1 VYYATWNMCNRL
13 LQSYCLKG
21 QDSEHYLPF
30 SLQNNYKGG
39 GLRRL
44 RPEHPP
50 LIWDVKKEVFVSTAN
65 NKPTE
70 SVSLNAFKQ
79 PRSFYLIFSIELWER
94 FGFYGLQGIMA
105 VYLVKQLGM
114 SEADS
119 ITLFSSFSALVYG
132 LVAIGGWLG
141 DKVLGTKRVIMLGAI
156 VLAIGYGL
164 VAWSGHDASIVYIG
178 MATIAVGN
186 GLFKANP
193 SSLLSTCYEKNDPRL
208 DGAFTMYYMSI
219 NIGSFFSMLATP
231 WLAKFGWSVAFALS
245 FVGLV
250 ITIVNFTFCQRW
262 VKQYGSKPDFAPLQV
277 GKLLATIVGVVVLIA
292 IATWLLHNQG
302 IARMALG
309 VVALGIIVIFAKE
322 AFAMQ
327 GAARRKMIVAFILML
342 QAIIFF
348 VLYSQMP
355 TSLNF
360 FAIRNVEHSLLGIAF
375 EPEQYQ
381 ALNPFWIIIGS
392 PILAAIYNKMGDTL
406 PMPMKFAIGM
416 VLCSGAFL
424 VLPLGA
430 KFATDAGIVNVS
442 WLVISYGLQSIGEL
456 MISGLG
462 LAMVAQLVPQRLMGF
477 IMGSWFLTT
486 AGANL
491 IGGYVANMMAV
502 PDNVTDPLMSLEV
515 YGRVFLHIGVAT
527 GIIAILML
535 LTAPKLNR
543 MTQDDDK
550 TAKASDTA
558 TA

>member
-1 VYYATWNMCNRL
+1 M
-13 LQSYCLKG
+13 
-21 QDSEHYLPF
+21 
-30 SLQNNYKGG
+30 
-39 GLRRL
+39 
-44 RPEHPP
+44 
-50 LIWDVKKEVFVSTAN
+50 STA

-79 PRSFYLIFSIELWER
+79 PKAFYLIFSIELWER

-156 VLAIGYGL
+156 VLAIGYAL
-164 VAWSGHDASIVYIG
+164 VAWSGHDASIVYMG
-178 MATIAVGN
+178 MAAIAVGN

-193 SSLLSTCYEKNDPRL
+193 SSLLSTCYAKDDPRL
-208 DGAFTMYYMSI
+208 DGAFTMYYMAV
-219 NIGSFFSMLATP
+219 NVGSFFSMLATP
-231 WLAKFGWSVAFALS
+231 WLAAEFGWSTAFALS
-245 FVGLV
+245 VVGLL
-250 ITIVNFTFCQRW
+250 ITIVNFAFCKRW
-262 VKQYGSKPDFAPLQV
+262 VKNYGSKPDFEPV
-277 GKLLATIVGVVVLIA
+277 RMGYLLATIVGVAILIT

-302 IARMALG
+302 IARMVLG
-309 VVALGIIVIFAKE
+309 VVALCIVCLFAKE
-322 AFAMQ
+322 TFALQ

-342 QAIIFF
+342 QAIVFF

-360 FAIRNVEHSLLGIAF
+360 FAIRNVEHTLLGITF
-375 EPEQYQ
+375 EPEQFQ

-406 PMPMKFAIGM
+406 PMPYKFAIGM

-424 VLPLGA
+424 ILPLGA
-430 KFATDAGIVNVS
+430 KFASDAGIVSVN
-442 WLVISYGLQSIGEL
+442 WLVASYGLQSIGEL

-486 AGANL
+486 AGAN
-491 IGGYVANMMAV
+491 IIAGYVANQMAI
-502 PDNVTDPLMSLEV
+502 PENVTDPLMSLDV
-515 YGRVFLHIGVAT
+515 YGHVFLQIGIVTAV
-527 GIIAILML
+527 IAALMILA
-535 LTAPKLNR
+535 APKLNR
-543 MTQDDDK
+543 MTQSDDSDK
-550 TAKASDTA
+550 AAKASETA

>member
-1 VYYATWNMCNRL
+1 M
-13 LQSYCLKG
+13 
-21 QDSEHYLPF
+21 
-30 SLQNNYKGG
+30 
-39 GLRRL
+39 
-44 RPEHPP
+44 
-50 LIWDVKKEVFVSTAN
+50 STA

-79 PRSFYLIFSIELWER
+79 PKAFYLIFSIELWER
-94 FGFYGLQGIMA
+94 FGYYGLQGIMA

-156 VLAIGYGL
+156 VLAIGYAL
-164 VAWSGHDASIVYIG
+164 VAWSGHDAGVVYMG
-178 MATIAVGN
+178 MAAIAVGN

-193 SSLLSTCYEKNDPRL
+193 SSLLSTCYAKDDPRL
-208 DGAFTMYYMSI
+208 DGAFTMYYMAV
-219 NIGSFFSMLATP
+219 NVGSFFSMLATP
-231 WLAKFGWSVAFALS
+231 WLAARFGWSTAFGLS
-245 FVGLV
+245 VVGLV
-250 ITIVNFTFCQRW
+250 ITIVNFAFCKRW
-262 VKQYGSKPDFAPLQV
+262 VKDHGSKPDFEPIRMSY
-277 GKLLATIVGVVVLIA
+277 LLATIVGVVALVA

-302 IARMALG
+302 IARMVLG
-309 VVALGIIVIFAKE
+309 VVALGIICIFAKE
-322 AFAMQ
+322 TFALK
-327 GAARRKMIVAFILML
+327 GAARRKMIVAFILMV
-342 QAIIFF
+342 QAIVFF

-360 FAIRNVEHSLLGIAF
+360 FAIRNVEHTLLGIAF

-406 PMPMKFAIGM
+406 PMPHKFAIGM

-424 VLPLGA
+424 ILPLGT
-430 KFATDAGIVNVS
+430 KFASDAGIVSVS
-442 WLVISYGLQSIGEL
+442 WLIASYGLQSIGEL

-486 AGANL
+486 AGAN
-491 IGGYVANMMAV
+491 IIAGYVANQMAI
-502 PDNVTDPLMSLEV
+502 PENVTDPLMSLNV
-515 YGRVFLHIGVAT
+515 YGSVFLQIGIVTAV
-527 GIIAILML
+527 IAVLML
-535 LTAPKLNR
+535 ISAPKLNR
-543 MTQDDDK
+543 MTLGD
-550 TAKASDTA
+550 TPASDATKTA

>member
-1 VYYATWNMCNRL
+1 
-13 LQSYCLKG
+13 
-21 QDSEHYLPF
+21 
-30 SLQNNYKGG
+30 
-39 GLRRL
+39 
-44 RPEHPP
+44 
-50 LIWDVKKEVFVSTAN
+50 VSTAN

-79 PRSFYLIFSIELWER
+79 PKAFYLIFSIELWER

-114 SEADS
+114 SESDS

-141 DKVLGTKRVIMLGAI
+141 DKILGTKRVIMLGAI
-156 VLAIGYGL
+156 VLAIGYAL
-164 VAWSGHDASIVYIG
+164 VAWSGHDAAIVYMG

-193 SSLLSTCYEKNDPRL
+193 SSLLSTCYAKDDPRL

-231 WLAKFGWSVAFALS
+231 WLAAKFGWSVAFSLS
-245 FVGLV
+245 VVGML
-250 ITIVNFTFCQRW
+250 ITVVNFLFCKRW
-262 VKQYGSKPDFAPLQV
+262 VKQYGSKPDFEPLRV
-277 GKLLATIVGVVVLIA
+277 GSLLATIAGVVVLIA
-292 IATWLLHNQG
+292 AATWLLHNQG
-302 IARMALG
+302 IARMVLAI
-309 VVALGIIVIFAKE
+309 VALGIVIIFAKE
-322 AFAMQ
+322 TFSMH

-342 QAIIFF
+342 QAIVFF

-360 FAIRNVEHSLLGIAF
+360 FAIRNVEHSILGIAF

-392 PILAAIYNKMGDTL
+392 PILAAIYTKMGDTL
-406 PMPMKFAIGM
+406 PMPFKFAFGM
-416 VLCSGAFL
+416 VLCSAAFL
-424 VLPLGA
+424 ILPLGA
-430 KFATDAGIVNVS
+430 KFASDAGIVSVS
-442 WLVISYGLQSIGEL
+442 WLIASYAFQSIGEL

-491 IGGYVANMMAV
+491 IAGYVANMMAI
-502 PDNVTDPLMSLEV
+502 PENVTDPLMSLDV
-515 YGRVFLHIGVAT
+515 YGRVFLQIGMVTAV
-527 GIIAILML
+527 IAVLML
-535 LTAPKLNR
+535 LAASKLNR
-543 MTQDDDK
+543 MTQMDEKDL
-550 TAKASDTA
+550 AESEAASA
-558 TA
+558 

>member
-1 VYYATWNMCNRL
+1 M
-13 LQSYCLKG
+13 
-21 QDSEHYLPF
+21 
-30 SLQNNYKGG
+30 
-39 GLRRL
+39 
-44 RPEHPP
+44 
-50 LIWDVKKEVFVSTAN
+50 STAN
-65 NKPTE
+65 KKPADN
-70 SVSLNAFKQ
+70 VSMNAFKQ
-79 PRSFYLIFSIELWER
+79 PKAFYLIFSIELWER

-114 SEADS
+114 SESDS

-156 VLAIGYGL
+156 VLAIGYAL
-164 VAWSGHDASIVYIG
+164 VAWSGHDAAVVYMG

-193 SSLLSTCYEKNDPRL
+193 SSLLSTCYAKDDPRL
-208 DGAFTMYYMSI
+208 DGAFTMYYMAV

-231 WLAKFGWSVAFALS
+231 WLAAKYGWSMAFALS
-245 FVGLV
+245 VVGML
-250 ITIVNFTFCQRW
+250 ITVVNFAFCQRW
-262 VKQYGSKPDFAPLQV
+262 VKQYGSKPDFEPLRV
-277 GKLLATIVGVVVLIA
+277 GSLLLTIVGIVVLVT

-302 IARMALG
+302 IARMVLG

-322 AFAMQ
+322 TFSMQ

-342 QAIIFF
+342 QAIVFF

-360 FAIRNVEHSLLGIAF
+360 FAIRNVEHAILGINF
-375 EPEQYQ
+375 EPEQFQ

-392 PILAAIYNKMGDTL
+392 PILAAIYNKMGDNL
-406 PMPMKFAIGM
+406 PMPHKFAIGM
-416 VLCSGAFL
+416 VLCSAAFL
-424 VLPLGA
+424 ILPLGT
-430 KFATDAGIVNVS
+430 KFATDAGIVSVN
-442 WLVISYGLQSIGEL
+442 WLIMSYAFQSIGEL

-491 IGGYVANMMAV
+491 IAGYVANLMAI
-502 PDNVTDPLMSLEV
+502 PEGVTDPLMSLNV
-515 YGRVFLHIGVAT
+515 YGSVFLKIGIAT
-527 GIIAILML
+527 AIMAALMVL
-535 LTAPKLNR
+535 MAPKLNR
-543 MTQDDDK
+543 MAQDDVKPDAPEI
-550 TAKASDTA
+550 AKA
-558 TA
+558 

>member
-1 VYYATWNMCNRL
+1 
-13 LQSYCLKG
+13 
-21 QDSEHYLPF
+21 
-30 SLQNNYKGG
+30 
-39 GLRRL
+39 
-44 RPEHPP
+44 
-50 LIWDVKKEVFVSTAN
+50 
-65 NKPTE
+65 
-70 SVSLNAFKQ
+70 
-79 PRSFYLIFSIELWER
+79 
-94 FGFYGLQGIMA
+94 
-105 VYLVKQLGM
+105 
-114 SEADS
+114 
-119 ITLFSSFSALVYG
+119 
-132 LVAIGGWLG
+132 
-141 DKVLGTKRVIMLGAI
+141 
-156 VLAIGYGL
+156 
-164 VAWSGHDASIVYIG
+164 
-178 MATIAVGN
+178 
-186 GLFKANP
+186 
-193 SSLLSTCYEKNDPRL
+193 
-208 DGAFTMYYMSI
+208 
-219 NIGSFFSMLATP
+219 MLATP
-231 WLAKFGWSVAFALS
+231 WLAAKFGWSVAFALS

-250 ITIVNFTFCQRW
+250 ITIVNFAFCQRW
-262 VKQYGSKPDFAPLQV
+262 VKQYGSKPDFAPVHV
-277 GKLLATIVGVVVLIA
+277 GKLLATIVGVVVLVA

-322 AFAMQ
+322 AFAMH
-327 GAARRKMIVAFILML
+327 GAPRRKMIVAFILML

-430 KFATDAGIVNVS
+430 KFASDAGIVNVS

-527 GIIAILML
+527 GVIAILML

>member
-1 VYYATWNMCNRL
+1 M
-13 LQSYCLKG
+13 
-21 QDSEHYLPF
+21 
-30 SLQNNYKGG
+30 
-39 GLRRL
+39 
-44 RPEHPP
+44 
-50 LIWDVKKEVFVSTAN
+50 STAN
-65 NKPTE
+65 NKPAE
-70 SVSLNAFKQ
+70 SISLNAFKQ
-79 PRSFYLIFSIELWER
+79 PKSFYLIFSIELWER
-94 FGFYGLQGIMA
+94 FGYYGLQGIMA

-141 DKVLGTKRVIMLGAI
+141 DKVLGTKRVIMLGAL
-156 VLAIGYGL
+156 VLVVGYAL
-164 VAWSGHDASIVYIG
+164 VAWSGHNAAIVYAG

-193 SSLLSTCYEKNDPRL
+193 SALLSTCYPKDDPRL

-231 WLAKFGWSVAFALS
+231 WLAAKFGWSIAFSLS
-245 FVGLV
+245 VVGML
-250 ITIVNFTFCQRW
+250 ITVVNFAFCKKW
-262 VKQYGSKPDFAPLQV
+262 VKDFGSKPDFAPVDLR
-277 GKLLATIVGVVVLIA
+277 KLFATLVGVLVLVA
-292 IATWLLHNQG
+292 LATWLLHNQQ
-302 IARMALG
+302 IARIALG
-309 VVALGIIVIFAKE
+309 VIALGIIAIFAKE
-322 AFAMQ
+322 ATALQ
-327 GAARRKMIVAFILML
+327 GASRRKMIVAFLLML
-342 QAIIFF
+342 EAVVFF

-360 FAIRNVEHSLLGIAF
+360 FAIRNVEHSILGIAF

-381 ALNPFWIIIGS
+381 ALNPFWIMIGS
-392 PILAAIYNKMGDTL
+392 PILAAIYNKMGDRL
-406 PMPMKFAIGM
+406 PMPVKFAIGM

-424 VLPLGA
+424 ILPLGA
-430 KFATDAGIVNVS
+430 SFATDAGIVSVN
-442 WLVISYGLQSIGEL
+442 WLIASYALQSIGEL

-486 AGANL
+486 AGAA
-491 IGGYVANMMAV
+491 IIAGKVANLMAV
-502 PDNVTDPLMSLEV
+502 PENVTNPVESLQV
-515 YGRVFLHIGVAT
+515 YGHVFLQIGITT
-527 GIIAILML
+527 GIIALLML

-550 TAKASDTA
+550 KASAPQTA

>member
-1 VYYATWNMCNRL
+1 M
-13 LQSYCLKG
+13 
-21 QDSEHYLPF
+21 
-30 SLQNNYKGG
+30 
-39 GLRRL
+39 
-44 RPEHPP
+44 
-50 LIWDVKKEVFVSTAN
+50 STA

-79 PRSFYLIFSIELWER
+79 PKAFYLIFSIELWER

-114 SEADS
+114 SESDS

-156 VLAIGYGL
+156 VLAIGYAL
-164 VAWSGHDASIVYIG
+164 VAWSGHDAGIVYMG
-178 MATIAVGN
+178 MAAIAVGN

-193 SSLLSTCYEKNDPRL
+193 SSLLSTCYDKDDPRL
-208 DGAFTMYYMSI
+208 DGAFTMYYMAV
-219 NIGSFFSMLATP
+219 NVGSFFSMLATP
-231 WLAKFGWSVAFALS
+231 WLAVRFGWSTAFGLS
-245 FVGLV
+245 VVGLL
-250 ITIVNFTFCQRW
+250 ITIVNFAFCKRW
-262 VKQYGSKPDFAPLQV
+262 VKNYGSKPDFEPLRI
-277 GKLLATIVGVVVLIA
+277 GYLLATIVGVVALVA

-302 IARMALG
+302 IARMVLG
-309 VVALGIIVIFAKE
+309 VIALGIICLFAKE
-322 AFAMQ
+322 TFALKD
-327 GAARRKMIVAFILML
+327 AARRKMIVAFILMV
-342 QAIIFF
+342 QAIVFF

-360 FAIRNVEHSLLGIAF
+360 FAIRNVEHTLFGIAF

-406 PMPMKFAIGM
+406 PMPHKFAIGM

-424 VLPLGA
+424 VLPLGT
-430 KFATDAGIVNVS
+430 KFASDAGIVSVS
-442 WLVISYGLQSIGEL
+442 WLIASYGLQSIGEL

-486 AGANL
+486 AGAN
-491 IGGYVANMMAV
+491 IIAGYVANQMAI
-502 PDNVTDPLMSLEV
+502 PENVTDPLMSLDI
-515 YGRVFLHIGVAT
+515 YGSVFLQIGIAT
-527 GIIAILML
+527 AVIAALMILM
-535 LTAPKLNR
+535 APKLNR
-543 MTQDDDK
+543 MTQSDD
-550 TAKASDTA
+550 TTSKASETA

>member
-1 VYYATWNMCNRL
+1 
-13 LQSYCLKG
+13 
-21 QDSEHYLPF
+21 
-30 SLQNNYKGG
+30 
-39 GLRRL
+39 
-44 RPEHPP
+44 
-50 LIWDVKKEVFVSTAN
+50 VSTAN

-79 PRSFYLIFSIELWER
+79 PKAFYLIFSIELWER
-94 FGFYGLQGIMA
+94 FGYYGLQGIMA

-141 DKVLGTKRVIMLGAI
+141 DKVLGTKRVIMLGAV
-156 VLAIGYGL
+156 VLAIGYAL
-164 VAWSGHDASIVYIG
+164 VAWSGHDAGIVYMG
-178 MATIAVGN
+178 MAAIAVGN

-193 SSLLSTCYEKNDPRL
+193 SSLLSTCYAKDDPRL
-208 DGAFTMYYMSI
+208 DGAFTMYYMSV

-231 WLAKFGWSVAFALS
+231 WLAARYGWSTAFALS
-245 FVGLV
+245 VVGML
-250 ITIVNFTFCQRW
+250 ITVVNFAFCQRW
-262 VKQYGSKPDFAPLQV
+262 VKQYGSKPDFEPINFRN
-277 GKLLATIVGVVVLIA
+277 LLLTIAGVVVLIA
-292 IATWLLHNQG
+292 IATWLLHNQQ
-302 IARMALG
+302 IARMVLG
-309 VVALGIIVIFAKE
+309 VIALGIVFIFGKE
-322 AFAMQ
+322 AF
-327 GAARRKMIVAFILML
+327 LML
-342 QAIIFF
+342 EAIIFF

-360 FAIRNVEHSLLGIAF
+360 FAIRNVEHSILGIAF

-406 PMPMKFAIGM
+406 PMPTKFAIGM

-424 VLPLGA
+424 ILPLGA
-430 KFATDAGIVNVS
+430 KFATDAGIVSVN
-442 WLVISYGLQSIGEL
+442 WLIICYGLQSIGEL

-486 AGANL
+486 AGANI

-502 PDNVTDPLMSLEV
+502 PENVTDPLMSLEV
-515 YGRVFLHIGVAT
+515 YGRVFLQIGVAT
-527 GIIAILML
+527 AVIAVLML

-543 MTQDDDK
+543 MTQDDDVNE
-550 TAKASDTA
+550 KASKAA